1 MERSLKFGHLLFIL
15 ALMVKSS
22 SLIEK
27 IQASKKIVITTHRNP
42 DGDAIGSSLALQ
54 NVLFK
59 LGIDV
64 SVVMP
69 SAAPDF
75 LSWLGG
81 CQEIVIYDTDLELST
96 KLVEEA
102 DLIFCLDFN
111 QLERIDKLG
120 EVIRQAS
127 GIKILIDHHLNP
139 SDFAAFMFSSTQVS
153 STCELLYTW
162 LKIHELDKFIDVDTA
177 TALYVGILTDTG
189 SYKFGTSANLFRIA
203 ADLLEYGI
211 DDVEIQNKL
220 FNSSSE
226 KRLRL
231 YGHCLSN
238 RMEILEEYA
247 TGLIWLSKE
256 DYDEFSIERGDTEG
270 IVNAL
275 LQIKKVVMAIFIHEQ
290 PTVVKLSLRSK
301 GDFSVEEIARKY
313 FKGGGHRNASG
324 GISFLSLSQT
334 IVKIKDIL
342 PQYKNKLSQYNN

>member
-1 MERSLKFGHLLFIL
+1 MIL
-15 ALMVKSS
+15 IFAEMVKSD
-22 SLIEK
+22 SLIEQ
-27 IQASKKIVITTHRNP
+27 IQTSKRIVISTHRNP

-54 NVLFK
+54 KVFLQM
-59 LGIDV
+59 GIDA

-69 SAAPDF
+69 SSAPDF
-75 LSWLGG
+75 LLWLNG
-81 CQEIVIYDTDLELST
+81 CQEITIYDDDPILAAAM
-96 KLVEEA
+96 VEKA

-120 EVIRQAS
+120 EVIRKAN
-127 GIKILIDHHLNP
+127 GVKILIDHHLHP
-139 SDFAAFMFSSTQVS
+139 SDFATFIFSTIAVS

-162 LKIHELDKFIDVDTA
+162 LKTHELEKYIDVNVA
-177 TALYVGILTDTG
+177 TSLYVGILTDTG
-189 SYKFGTSANLFRIA
+189 SYKFSTSSQLFRIA
-203 ADLLEYGI
+203 ADLLEFGI
-211 DDVEIQNKL
+211 DDIEIQNKL
-220 FNSSSE
+220 FNSSTE

-231 YGHCLSN
+231 YGHCLTN

-256 DYDEFSIERGDTEG
+256 DYEQFSIERGDTEG

-275 LQIKKVVMAIFIHEQ
+275 LQIKNVVMGIFIHEQ

-301 GDFSVEEIARKY
+301 GEFSVEEIARKY

-334 IVKIKDIL
+334 MEKIKEIL